1 MNLRFPVIA
10 LLSVLCLC
18 VWSSAQQTP
27 PAPPPPP
34 ALTPVPDPEQE
45 KKIEKKEQSQRMIVI
60 PQFAVTNRKAPPPLT
75 PGGKFLLFCKST
87 FDPVELG
94 VIGFQAGI
102 SQAGDEF
109 PEYGQGAAGYG
120 KRYGAT
126 FADQVT
132 SGFFSDVFYTSLLKE
147 DPRYFRLGE
156 GSYTHRAG
164 YALAQA
170 FVIHKDEGGR
180 TFNWSNA
187 LGAITSGSISNA
199 YYPQSDRGFG
209 LTMSR
214 AGISL
219 LYGSA
224 GGLASEFWPDIDRR
238 LIHRHPKTASPPT
251 DGQTQN

>member
-1 MNLRFPVIA
+1 MNLRFPTII
-10 LLSVLCLC
+10 LLFVLCLC

-27 PAPPPPP
+27 PPAAP
-34 ALTPVPDPEQE
+34 PDPEQE
-45 KKIEKKEQSQRMIVI
+45 KEIEKKEQSQRMIVI

-75 PGGKFLLFCKST
+75 PEGKFHLFVKGA
-87 FDPVELG
+87 FDPVTFAVTG
-94 VIGFQAGI
+94 VQAGI
-102 SQAGDEF
+102 SQASDEF

-126 FADQVT
+126 FADQVS
-132 SGFFSDVFYTSLLKE
+132 SGFFSDFVYTSLFKV
-147 DPRYFRLGE
+147 DPRYFRMGE
-156 GSYTHRAG
+156 GPFKRRVG

-170 FVIHKDEGGR
+170 FVIHKDAGGR

-187 LGAITSGSISNA
+187 LGAVTSGGLSNA
-199 YYPQSDRGFG
+199 YYPPADRGFG

-224 GGLASEFWPDIDRR
+224 GGLGSEFWPDIDRR
-238 LIHRHPKTASPPT
+238 LIHRHPKDTSLPLSQQP
-251 DGQTQN
+251 QK